1 MPSSLGH
8 LRTFSERTHMSMKG
22 FLRRMSKKTG
32 NANVWSIA
40 GAPKRG
46 AMRALI
52 KHVCGYLP
60 LATSLNKQRG
70 KRSQMPSSLG
80 HLRTFSERTHMSM
93 KGFLRRMS
101 KKTGN
106 ANVWSDARARYAQSS
121 AGFNHLIN

>member
-52 KHVCGYLP
+52 KHVCEH
-60 LATSLNKQRG
+60 AVI
-70 KRSQMPSSLG
+70 
-80 HLRTFSERTHMSM
+80 
-93 KGFLRRMS
+93 
-101 KKTGN
+101 
-106 ANVWSDARARYAQSS
+106 A
-121 AGFNHLIN
+121 INLTMLM